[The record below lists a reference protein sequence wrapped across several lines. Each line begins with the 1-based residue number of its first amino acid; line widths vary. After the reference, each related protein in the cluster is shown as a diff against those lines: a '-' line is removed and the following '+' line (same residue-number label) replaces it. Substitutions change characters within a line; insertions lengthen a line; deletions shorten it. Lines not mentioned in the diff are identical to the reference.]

1 MASLFKIRCFPNPD
15 GTESTTVIDNSNTA
29 FVHTYVGDD
38 FTGDGTRECPYKS
51 AFKANQKSGI
61 SNIIFRGVINEA
73 FSTTKPIIGDDQN
86 QSLIILNSFVSSK
99 SLLNLTIDG
108 LDLAP
113 MGGACIGNIII
124 KSHFTGTDNYS
135 NSGFFLCMGLLA
147 CTDMG
152 IWRNITVS
160 NYKSTQYGYGSGTVM
175 NYIIIDE
182 FNVIRNNGTAIH
194 KYCLILSSAV
204 FKFNDIVINPVFTN
218 DSKANIQIL
227 RDAFITAGMSQEQC
241 DGILFKDSFGN
252 ETNRIVLE
260 ERNGGTSGNVF
271 NKYDDNDGK
280 VLDYSLNP
288 ASNNEALYASDLGGY
303 VGCFKPASRIDN
315 ADLSEPV
322 NVNESGVDS
331 GEQGTL
337 LTFKQVNGVQSIEF
351 TTGTGQKWNRA
362 RTTNTISIPNGVKF
376 PGVNCLSDDGSAFG
390 YYFGKHQNLMGTVA
404 YPADILEPN
413 TIYKVCNLNRDIY
426 SAAIY
431 NGTQYLPDYFF
442 KTGTEVLNF
451 SLLNEGSGTF
461 VRKVLATPLESIEV
475 IPYDDMNTPSAF
487 PKFSCPLFGDV
498 QMLFWKTGERINTP
512 ILFSDIAG
520 LTDKIPYYNDWAIT
534 NADQEFVL
542 VSSDTENNYYKT
554 PVLKFLRLELN
565 AHFNVEYDQ

>member
-1 MASLFKIRCFPNPD
+1 MASLFKTRYVPNPD
-15 GTESTTVIDNSNTA
+15 GSDSTTVIDNSNTA

-38 FTGDGTRECPYKS
+38 FSGDGTREYPYKS
-51 AFKANQKSGI
+51 AFKANQKSGVGYI
-61 SNIIFRGVINEA
+61 VFRGVINEA
-73 FSTTKPIIGDDQN
+73 FSMGKKIIGDDINQIMILINYTSNIQN
-86 QSLIILNSFVSSK
+86 AVLNCTMDTIIVSGYNSTLSNVVVLNDSTTTYLEIQNSLFRSK
-99 SLLNLTIDG
+99 ALFTTNRD
-108 LDLAP
+108 
-113 MGGACIGNIII
+113 MKNVGNIFSKLYPNTPQTIAI
-124 KSHFTGTDNYS
+124 LKN
-135 NSGFFLCMGLLA
+135 
-147 CTDMG
+147 
-152 IWRNITVS
+152 NIVV
-160 NYKSTQYGYGSGTVM
+160 K
-175 NYIIIDE
+175 E
-182 FNVIRNNGTAIH
+182 F
-194 KYCLILSSAV
+194 CSSDLSSNLYCV
-204 FKFNDIVINPVFTN
+204 FLSTCTFKHNNIDIVQPIWTN
-218 DSKANIQIL
+218 DSKTNIQLL
-227 RDAFITAGMSQEQC
+227 RDAYLVAGITQSVVDSIFI
-241 DGILFKDSFGN
+241 KDSFGN
-252 ETNRIVLE
+252 ETCRIVLE
-260 ERNGGTSGNVF
+260 ERNGGLSGNIF
-271 NKYDDNDGK
+271 NKYDDDGS
-280 VLDYSLNP
+280 VLDFSLNP

-315 ADLSEPV
+315 AEWVEPID
-322 NVNESGVDS
+322 VNESGVDS
-331 GEQGTL
+331 GEQGL
-337 LTFKQVNGVQSIEF
+337 LLMLKQISGVQSIEF

-376 PGVNCLSDDGSAFG
+376 PGINCMSDDGSSFG